1 MQETAKGSRSTV
13 TELHPQVLAQ
23 LGLTSAVRD
32 LLRQFE
38 TRTDLTVEAELDDVG
53 KRESQ
58 SLLYRAARELLTNV
72 SKHAKATTVKVGLS
86 RRRDRIVLTIADD
99 GTGFD
104 PAVVSQVVADGH
116 IGLGSLLAR
125 FDAMCGAMDINSRTG
140 HETQVTVTS
149 PPEPVT
155 SPRELG
161 PHASRGTQRS

>member
-1 MQETAKGSRSTV
+1 LQETAKGSRSTV

-32 LLRQFE
+32 RLRQFE
-38 TRTDLTVEAELDDVG
+38 TRTDQAVEAELDDVG
-53 KRESQ
+53 KPESQ

-116 IGLGSLLAR
+116 IGLGSLLAGSMR
-125 FDAMCGAMDINSRTG
+125 CAVRWTSTRGQVTG
-140 HETQVTVTS
+140 H
-149 PPEPVT
+149 
-155 SPRELG
+155 R
-161 PHASRGTQRS
+161 